1 MLVDIPLTYILKGG
15 TKMNKS
21 VITIQM
27 QVSKEHDAVSYTFL
41 IVLSQIV
48 SKLFELIW
56 HKLLALFMS
65 VLFGLELK

>member
-1 MLVDIPLTYILKGG
+1 MLVDIPLTYILKEG

>member
-1 MLVDIPLTYILKGG
+1 
-15 TKMNKS
+15 MNKS